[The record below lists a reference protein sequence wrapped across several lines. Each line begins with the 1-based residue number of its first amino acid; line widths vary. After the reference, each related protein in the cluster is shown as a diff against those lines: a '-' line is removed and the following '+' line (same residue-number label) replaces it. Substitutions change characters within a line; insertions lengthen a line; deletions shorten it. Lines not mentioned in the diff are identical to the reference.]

1 MTRTRMAPSPTGE
14 YHIGHIRTVLYN
26 YALAKKNNGSFIL
39 RIEDTD
45 RTRFVEGATERILDV
60 IKDYGLSW
68 DEGPQVGGDYGP
80 YIQSERLN
88 LYQKYAEQLVE
99 KGDAYYCFCS
109 SERIEEVR
117 KIQQDRGLRPMY
129 DRFCLENLDIREA
142 KQRVIDGES
151 YVVRLKVPRDETIT
165 FHDEVLGDI
174 SFAGEEI
181 DDQVLLK
188 SDGFPTYHLAVVV
201 DDYLMKIT
209 HIMRGSDW
217 VSSTPKHV
225 LLYRYFGWEL
235 PQFIHLPN
243 LKEVG
248 AGKKLSKRYG
258 AVSARE
264 FLDEGYLPEAL
275 LNFLMLLG
283 WNPGTDEEI
292 FSVDEF
298 VQKFDLA
305 HLHKADLVAF
315 DREKLLWFNG
325 VYLRKLSVPE
335 FANRLVA
342 FDVELSKIERS
353 QLEKVVLLVQE
364 RIKLLSEFRD
374 LTYYFFEDISVPIEK
389 VIQKGKNTQQTQE
402 VVTEV
407 VLCLE
412 TITPEE
418 WRAEKLETTL
428 RDFQHTHE
436 AWSPKEL
443 FMTLRLALT
452 GETATPPLFDTIAV
466 LGKDLTLKRLQ
477 QLAQS

>member
-26 YALAKKNNGSFIL
+26 YALAKKDQGAFVI

-45 RTRFVEGATERILDV
+45 RTRFVEGSMERILEV

-80 YIQSERLN
+80 YIQSERLG
-88 LYQKYAEQLVE
+88 LYKKYAEDLVE
-99 KGDAYYCFCS
+99 KGHAYYCFCS
-109 SERIEEVR
+109 EDRLKELRAS
-117 KIQQDRGLRPMY
+117 QQEKGIKPMY
-129 DRFCLENLDIREA
+129 DRYCAENIDIREA
-142 KQRVIDGES
+142 KQRVTEGES
-151 YVVRLKVPRDETIT
+151 YVIRLKIPRDETIS

-174 SFAGEEI
+174 SFAGEEV

-201 DDYLMKIT
+201 DDHLMEIT

-225 LLYRYFGWEL
+225 LLYKYFGWET
-235 PQFIHLPN
+235 PKFIHLPN

-248 AGKKLSKRYG
+248 AGKKLSKRFG
-258 AVSARE
+258 SVSARE

-298 VQKFDLA
+298 IQKFDLA
-305 HLHKADLVAF
+305 NVHSADLVAF

-325 VYLRKLSVPE
+325 VYIRNFTVSELTDRLISYDEAIATIDRNKLE
-335 FANRLVA
+335 A
-342 FDVELSKIERS
+342 
-353 QLEKVVLLVQE
+353 VVSLIQE
-364 RIKLLSEFRD
+364 RIKVFSEFRD
-374 LTYYFFEDISVPIEK
+374 LTYYFFDEINVTLDAV
-389 VIQKGKNTQQTQE
+389 VQKSKTADDTRKIIPQILAVLEE
-402 VVTEV
+402 V
-407 VLCLE
+407 
-412 TITPEE
+412 PEE
-418 WRAEKLETTL
+418 AWQAEKLEELL
-428 RDFQHTHE
+428 RGLQDQLTD
-436 AWSPKEL
+436 WSPKEL
-443 FMTLRLALT
+443 FMTIRLAVT
-452 GETATPPLFDTIAV
+452 GEKATPPLFDTISV
-466 LGKDLTLKRLQ
+466 LGKQTTLDRLQ
-477 QLAQS
+477 SLIQ